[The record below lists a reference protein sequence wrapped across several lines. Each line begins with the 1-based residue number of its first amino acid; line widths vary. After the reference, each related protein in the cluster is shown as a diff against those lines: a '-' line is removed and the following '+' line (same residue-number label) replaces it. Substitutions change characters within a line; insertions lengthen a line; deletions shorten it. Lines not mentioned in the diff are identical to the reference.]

1 MGMNLPRPLS
11 LARRDSYPYISAA
24 MDRDRLLR
32 ELGEFL
38 RIPSVSTL
46 PAHNGDCRAAAEW
59 VAAELRTL
67 GCRDVTFLGSE
78 THPVVWGVGPDVPG
92 TPTLLV
98 YGHYDVQP
106 PDPLDEWTTPP
117 FEPTVRDGRIY
128 ARGAADDK
136 GQVFCLLKAI
146 AACGRPP
153 VNFRFLIEGEEEFG
167 SKVLF
172 DLLKREPQRV
182 RADTALVADMAYVA
196 PAWPAVYTTLRGLC
210 YAEITVRTAKSDL
223 HSGEYGGAAPN
234 AHEELCRLLTRLKSE
249 DGHINIPGFYGAV
262 KRPSKAELAA
272 WKKLPFKEKDFLE
285 KRVQAKALVG
295 LKKYSVLERLWA
307 LPTFEIHGILGGF
320 TGEGAKTV
328 IPAEATAKVSLRLV
342 PNQKLKTVQRQL
354 AAAVKRFAPKYVTA
368 TVRFLHGADP
378 AQITVNHPSFK
389 LLDKAFKDVVGRGTV
404 PARAGGS
411 IPVVPALGAQ
421 GASVILTG
429 IGLPDDRL
437 HAPNEKLD
445 LKQLWDGID
454 VFKRFYELLGKPM

>member
-1 MGMNLPRPLS
+1 MNLPRPLS
-11 LARRDSYPYISAA
+11 LARRDSHPYISAA
-24 MDRDRLLR
+24 MERDRLLR

-46 PAHNGDCRAAAEW
+46 PAHNRDCRAAAEW

-67 GCRDVTFLGSE
+67 GCSDVTFLGSE

-182 RADTALVADMAYVA
+182 RADVALVADMAYVA
-196 PAWPAVYTTLRGLC
+196 PDWPAIYTTLRGLC

-249 DGHINIPGFYGAV
+249 DGHINIPGFYGAA

-320 TGEGAKTV
+320 TGAGAKTV